1 MIADKNKPFLLIASV
16 LILSLLLCGCS
27 QEPPINEPTE
37 IKEEKLFKSILEY
50 SFPEHALPCAILTM
64 QITTTNKIP
73 VDFSYQVKL
82 GVMNLYFE
90 CEEVY
95 RYIYAEGFEY
105 STPFKSN
112 ETDSSRVIYYNYNKE
127 PFLMNSKDVDVTTQ
141 GEYTEL
147 LTFKLCDT
155 TPRIGYIL
163 VEIQTFPD
171 SPQGVNTM
179 WIYLDYATDGEYI
192 AFSLE
197 SQEAARAMLEK

>member
-1 MIADKNKPFLLIASV
+1 MKCRKIMGLISLLVIF
-16 LILSLLLCGCS
+16 SLLLCGCNTD
-27 QEPPINEPTE
+27 EPPINEPTE
-37 IKEEKLFKSILEY
+37 IKEEKLFKSVLEY
-50 SFPEHALPCAILTM
+50 SMTDEFGICAVLTM
-64 QITTTNKIP
+64 QIATTNKIP

-82 GVMNLYFE
+82 GVINLYFE

-112 ETDSSRVIYYNYNKE
+112 ETDSSRVVYYNYNKE

-155 TPRIGYIL
+155 TPRVGYIL

-197 SQEAARAMLEK
+197 SQEAAQAMLEK

>member
-1 MIADKNKPFLLIASV
+1 MKQRKIMGLISLLVIF
-16 LILSLLLCGCS
+16 SLLLCGCNTD
-27 QEPPINEPTE
+27 EPPINEPTE
-37 IKEEKLFKSILEY
+37 IKEEKLFKSVLEY
-50 SFPEHALPCAILTM
+50 SMTDEFDICAVLTM
-64 QITTTNKIP
+64 QIATTNKIP

-82 GVMNLYFE
+82 GVINLYFE

-112 ETDSSRVIYYNYNKE
+112 ETDSSRVVYYNYNKE
-127 PFLMNSKDVDVTTQ
+127 PFLMNSKDVDATTQ
-141 GEYTEL
+141 GAYTEL

-155 TPRIGYIL
+155 TPRVGYIL
-163 VEIQTFPD
+163 VEIQSFPD

>member
-1 MIADKNKPFLLIASV
+1 MKRRKIMGLISLLVIF
-16 LILSLLLCGCS
+16 SLLLCGCNTD
-27 QEPPINEPTE
+27 EPPINEPTE
-37 IKEEKLFKSILEY
+37 IKEEKLFKSVLEY
-50 SFPEHALPCAILTM
+50 SMTDEFDICAVLTM
-64 QITTTNKIP
+64 QIATTNKIP

-82 GVMNLYFE
+82 GVINLYFE

-112 ETDSSRVIYYNYNKE
+112 ETDSSRVVYYNYNKE

-155 TPRIGYIL
+155 TPRVGYIL
-163 VEIQTFPD
+163 VEIQSFPD